1 MSDNLP
7 DFLNDNAGVVTGL
20 AGAAVHRNITATN
33 RNLTAL
39 RGELGKL
46 QERFAQEKEKEAK
59 ESLNRDMLFQINQQ
73 VESIASA
80 DASPDQYFELIRVS
94 EDLESLGFTSAT
106 FNSLQDKSYLA
117 SVSSSIDH
125 ALGRCLESLPEETK
139 SMITAAV
146 AWKSLRS
153 LSSSIAQ
160 VDESIAGLQ
169 RSIIEAR
176 RWLGVLEKTEPHYWS
191 SNKIMT
197 MGISGAVIGVIL
209 GLMAITIS
217 PVFTILALVVPAA
230 AAMASVALLANSK
243 SKSTKQFADV
253 NEANR
258 RVLHAEDHIKRSR
271 TKRSALVQQ
280 LSDLKEIPPETIQ
293 YYGSEAVDHSERL
306 NQLKDISEYL
316 NQVRHALNIDRGKL
330 DTDES
335 PDIAVDHQFGHDGEC
350 RRCGFTKQAVD
361 RFGIACEPG

>member
-59 ESLNRDMLFQINQQ
+59 ESLNRDMLFQISQQ
-73 VESIASA
+73 VESIASENPT
-80 DASPDQYFELIRVS
+80 PDQYFELLRVC
-94 EDLESLGFTSAT
+94 EDFKKLGFTSAT
-106 FNSLQDKSYLA
+106 FNSLQDKTYWAAVL
-117 SVSSSIDH
+117 SSIDQS
-125 ALGRCLESLPEETK
+125 LKKCLESLPEETR
-139 SMITAAV
+139 SLITAAV

-169 RSIIEAR
+169 RSLVEAR
-176 RWLGVLEKTEPHYWS
+176 RWLAVLENT
-191 SNKIMT
+191 
-197 MGISGAVIGVIL
+197 VIGGSAV
-209 GLMAITIS
+209 MAWITGG
-217 PVFTILALVVPAA
+217 TKRHLEKNQ
-230 AAMASVALLANSK
+230 LLK
-243 SKSTKQFADV
+243 DKK
-253 NEANR
+253 EANR
-258 RVLHAEDHIKRSR
+258 RVLHAEDQIKRHSA
-271 TKRSALVQQ
+271 KRSALVQQ

-306 NQLKDISEYL
+306 NQLKDVSEYL
-316 NQVRHALNIDRGKL
+316 NQVRHALNIDTGKL

-335 PDIAVDHQFGHDGEC
+335 PDIAVNHQFGHDGEC
-350 RRCGFTKQAVD
+350 RRCGFTKQAVA
-361 RFGIACEPG
+361 RFGFACEPG